1 MRLRVGDC
9 TPAGARDGLTDSR
22 CRERSRRALDE
33 AVRTGGVD
41 PGGRPV
47 PDRVVE
53 AGPWLVS
60 ERGPATVTLEA
71 VAEAAGRSVHGRY
84 SIFGTRD
91 ELLAARDEWYSP
103 LDDPVRLSRD
113 SADFEQTVA
122 SLYRTMAVCLTR
134 GQGVATAMPAHL
146 FGKPDG
152 PTARIFAS
160 ALIRAV
166 ALPTR
171 YSDTTS
177 ACLPDHPFNDAKA
190 ARQCEL
196 QRQLPARRRSLW
208 WPRAQ
213 SWVLSRG

>member
-1 MRLRVGDC
+1 
-9 TPAGARDGLTDSR
+9 
-22 CRERSRRALDE
+22 
-33 AVRTGGVD
+33 
-41 PGGRPV
+41 V
-47 PDRVVE
+47 PDRAVE
-53 AGPWLVS
+53 AGAWLVS

-91 ELLAARDEWYSP
+91 ELLAAIYEWYSP
-103 LDDPVRLSRD
+103 LDDLVRLSREIGRFR
-113 SADFEQTVA
+113 ADCRVPIPDDGRLSYA
-122 SLYRTMAVCLTR
+122 WA
-134 GQGVATAMPAHL
+134 GVATVMLAHL
-146 FGKPDG
+146 FGNPDG
-152 PTARIFAS
+152 PTARILAS

-166 ALPTR
+166 VLPAR

-177 ACLPDHPFNDAKA
+177 LGCQITHSTMRKP

-208 WPRAQ
+208 RPRAQ

>member
-1 MRLRVGDC
+1 
-9 TPAGARDGLTDSR
+9 
-22 CRERSRRALDE
+22 LDE

-41 PGGRPV
+41 PGGRAV
-47 PDRVVE
+47 PDRAVE
-53 AGPWLVS
+53 AAAWLVS
-60 ERGPATVTLEA
+60 ERGPVTVTLEA

-91 ELLAARDEWYSP
+91 ELLAASYEWYSP

-113 SADFEQTVA
+113 SADFEQTVP

-134 GQGVATAMPAHL
+134 GPAVATAMLAHL
-146 FGKPDG
+146 LGNPDG

-166 ALPTR
+166 ALRAR

-177 ACLPDHPFNDAKA
+177 ACMPDHPLNDAKA
-190 ARQCEL
+190 
-196 QRQLPARRRSLW
+196 
-208 WPRAQ
+208 
-213 SWVLSRG
+213 G